1 MVKHRL
7 HVCDQ
12 EQQLRGDQ
20 GLLGA
25 GGRLRGGS
33 VPGAVLPLL
42 GRLRLARVL
51 HGAAQVRCGHRG
63 LSLGGGGGRLWC
75 NNYYNYKNYYNYS
88 NNDRYLNI
96 HYNHARNNNNNYNT
110 TTSNYNN
117 ASYNNFCSH
126 RNIIIY
132 RIHTN
137 NNDPSYNTY
146 SNNT

>member
-12 EQQLRGDQ
+12 EQHLHGDH

-63 LSLGGGGGRLWC
+63 LSVGGGGGQLCC
-75 NNYYNYKNYYNYS
+75 NNY
-88 NNDRYLNI
+88 
-96 HYNHARNNNNNYNT
+96 NNNYNNYDNNYG
-110 TTSNYNN
+110 NYNN
-117 ASYNNFCSH
+117 YNN
-126 RNIIIY
+126 Y
-132 RIHTN
+132 N
-137 NNDPSYNTY
+137 NNYNNY
-146 SNNT
+146 